1 MGTDLHLH
9 CRNYEDHGNCARICR
24 LNTKIR
30 DTGDLMLARLTLA
43 LLFITGISFAQ
54 QPDDVFV
61 GQPAPEI
68 KKSDVW
74 INSAPLTLASLKG
87 KVVVI
92 DFWAFD
98 CPYCAEAMPHI
109 QDLYAKYAKNGLV
122 VIGVHT
128 PRIDYEKD
136 IPKIKEAVTKKGIK
150 FPVVVDNK
158 FDIWS
163 DYLCSTWPSQFVV
176 DREGIIQ
183 FSHSGTGRYDEM
195 EKVVQKLLNKK

>member
-1 MGTDLHLH
+1 MFV
-9 CRNYEDHGNCARICR
+9 
-24 LNTKIR
+24 
-30 DTGDLMLARLTLA
+30 RLTLA
-43 LLFITGISFAQ
+43 LLLITGITLAQ

-74 INSAPLTLASLKG
+74 INTAPLTLASLKG

-109 QDLYAKYAKNGLV
+109 QDLYTKYEKNGLV
-122 VIGVHT
+122 IIGVHT

-136 IPKIKEAVTKKGIK
+136 IPKIKDAVTRKGIK

-158 FDIWS
+158 YDIWS
-163 DYLCSTWPSQFVV
+163 DYLCSTWPSQFVI

>member
-1 MGTDLHLH
+1 
-9 CRNYEDHGNCARICR
+9 
-24 LNTKIR
+24 
-30 DTGDLMLARLTLA
+30 MLARLTVA
-43 LLFITGISFAQ
+43 ILLLTSVTFAQ
-54 QPDDVFV
+54 HPDDVFV

-74 INSAPLTLASLKG
+74 INSAPLTMASLKG
-87 KVVVI
+87 KVVVV

-109 QDLYAKYAKNGLV
+109 QDLHTKYEKNGLV
-122 VIGVHT
+122 IIGVHT

-136 IPKIKEAVTKKGIK
+136 ITRVKEAVTRKGIK

-158 FDIWS
+158 YDIWS
-163 DYLCSTWPSQFVV
+163 DYLCSTWPSQFVI

>member
-1 MGTDLHLH
+1 M
-9 CRNYEDHGNCARICR
+9 
-24 LNTKIR
+24 KILSTVQEWTR
-30 DTGDLMLARLTLA
+30 SSNKIEGPYGDLMLVRLTLA
-43 LLFITGISFAQ
+43 LLLITGITLAQ

-87 KVVVI
+87 KVVVV

-109 QDLYAKYAKNGLV
+109 QDLYSKYEKNGLV
-122 VIGVHT
+122 IIGVHT

-136 IPKIKEAVTKKGIK
+136 IPKIKDAVAKKGIK

-158 FDIWS
+158 YDIWS